1 MARPCVAVPCFGK
14 DSQRDGQ
21 PHDDIARAAR
31 SYGVKTYG
39 VKTLSPQP
47 ARVTDISPYEKIHP
61 PPVKFMLAAGLTPGA
76 WRPYAPHLV

>member
-47 ARVTDISPYEKIHP
+47 ARVTDISS
-61 PPVKFMLAAGLTPGA
+61 
-76 WRPYAPHLV
+76 R